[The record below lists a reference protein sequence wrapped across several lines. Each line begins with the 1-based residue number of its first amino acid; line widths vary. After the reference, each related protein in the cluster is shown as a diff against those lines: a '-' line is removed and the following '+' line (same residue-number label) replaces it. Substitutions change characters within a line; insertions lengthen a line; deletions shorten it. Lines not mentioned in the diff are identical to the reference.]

1 MKDLFLHNLAIKTR
15 ASVPSLPSPPRTF
28 SSLVIEEC
36 EAIVNAMVEAFLNP
50 GTSFYMLLTVD
61 RKAHATAEYT
71 QFYVEYYIRGI
82 NAHMT
87 EEKEAVLMK
96 RWPPPSEDGRM
107 ALLTKNT
114 TIVDKG
120 GKILVWVLPGVLS
133 PQRQVWLNDLSCH
146 LHSQVHRPP

>member
-28 SSLVIEEC
+28 SSVIIEEC
-36 EAIVNAMVEAFLNP
+36 KVIVNAMVEAFLNP
-50 GTSFYMLLTVD
+50 GMSVCMLSTVD
-61 RKAHATAEYT
+61 SEAQATAEYA

-87 EEKEAVLMK
+87 EEREAVLSK
-96 RWPPPSEDGRM
+96 RWPPPTVDGRM
-107 ALLTKNT
+107 AVITKNT
-114 TIVDKG
+114 TIVDRG

-133 PQRQVWLNDLSCH
+133 PQRQV
-146 LHSQVHRPP
+146 